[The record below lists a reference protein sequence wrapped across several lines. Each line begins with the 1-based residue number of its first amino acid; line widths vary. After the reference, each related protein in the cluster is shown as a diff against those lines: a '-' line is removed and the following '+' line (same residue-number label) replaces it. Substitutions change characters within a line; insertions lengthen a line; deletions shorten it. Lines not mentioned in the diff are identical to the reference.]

1 MPRRPHEF
9 ESEASGMAVFGRIRT
24 FEQGFS
30 DLLSQDGLKRETVP
44 HPT

>member
-9 ESEASGMAVFGRIRT
+9 ESEASGIRT